1 MSDEKDEPREGR
13 GDGALMRGVRAVEV
27 LASAHA
33 SRAKEE
39 ARRDLGRIGSG
50 VGLFALAALLAIP
63 AVVLLHVA
71 LVIVLHERSG
81 LPWATAAAAVAG
93 GDVAIGALAILLGR
107 ARLRTPV
114 MVETRATLKRA
125 VAVLKG

>member
-1 MSDEKDEPREGR
+1 MSDEPSEARS
-13 GDGALMRGVRAVEV
+13 DGPLMRGVRAVEV

-39 ARRDLGRIGSG
+39 ARRDLGRIGVG
-50 VGLFALAALLAIP
+50 VALFALAALLAIP
-63 AVVLLHVA
+63 AVLFLHVA
-71 LVIVLHERSG
+71 LVVTLHERSA
-81 LPWATAAAAVAG
+81 LPWATASAAVAG
-93 GDVAIGALAILLGR
+93 GDVVLGALAILIGR

-114 MVETRATLKRA
+114 MVETRATIKRA